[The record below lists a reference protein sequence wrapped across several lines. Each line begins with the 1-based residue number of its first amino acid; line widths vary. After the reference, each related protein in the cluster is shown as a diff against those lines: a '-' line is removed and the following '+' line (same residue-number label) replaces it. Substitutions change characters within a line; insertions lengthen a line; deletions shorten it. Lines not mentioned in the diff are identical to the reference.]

1 MPATR
6 ARRNGLARPARGN
19 GRRACSLPSPQEFPR
34 DLDLQRLAPQ
44 RPLELPDLAPE
55 LVGLAALGLAT
66 EPLGARGEELL
77 APPPHQRLGDLVL
90 AAELR
95 DRPLAA
101 QRREHQLALLLRA
114 ELPVRALVAQ
124 RPLHLVERPI
134 L

>member
-6 ARRNGLARPARGN
+6 ARPGGLARPARGT
-19 GRRACSLPSPQEFPR
+19 GRRACSLPAPQEFPR
-34 DLDLQRLAPQ
+34 DLDLQRLATQ
-44 RPLELPDLAPE
+44 RPLELPDLPAQ
-55 LVGLAALGLAT
+55 LVGLGALGLAT
-66 EPLGARGEELL
+66 QPLRARGKELL
-77 APPPHQRLGDLVL
+77 APAPQQRLGDLML

-95 DRPLAA
+95 DRPLTA

-114 ELPVRALVAQ
+114 ELPVRAFLAQ